1 MCQRPFLNIARK
13 KLSLFLIAFIQCVR
27 IALGIIF
34 VASSLLKA
42 VHLKVFSQE
51 IEAYVLSYLPDALLP
66 LSMVAAV
73 TICAIEIIIGM
84 ALLLGKYTKFTST
97 ASLLLLSFFTWLTGY
112 NVLAPPVTG
121 SVESCGCFGEWV
133 HMSPPAAFAK
143 SAFLCMCSIM
153 LCAYYWKDRQ

>member
-1 MCQRPFLNIARK
+1 MKTGAI
-13 KLSLFLIAFIQCVR
+13 IQCVR

-34 VASSLLKA
+34 VVSSLLKA

-73 TICAIEIIIGM
+73 TICAVEIIIGM
-84 ALLLGKYTKFTST
+84 ALLLGKYSKFTST

-112 NVLAPPVTG
+112 NVLSPPVTG
-121 SVESCGCFGEWV
+121 SVESCG
-133 HMSPPAAFAK
+133 AK
-143 SAFLCMCSIM
+143 VPYGHSTRKAEYTSL
-153 LCAYYWKDRQ
+153 LL